1 MECKNLIFI
10 SGTMGAGKTSV
21 AKQLLEELPACVMLD
36 GDWCW
41 TADPFIVNDET
52 KEMVTENI
60 TYLLAQFLNCSAY
73 KNVVFCWVMDHQS
86 IADELL
92 MRLQEQTESTF
103 HFYHYS
109 LVLSPEALTERLTR
123 DIELGCVSKVTNR
136 ENYAS
141 QRKAAAK
148 WRKARY
154 LQASF
159 SKRIAILRQSLILIK
174 KHSTRC
180 LSL

>member
-123 DIELGCVSKVTNR
+123 DIELGLRNPDIIDRS
-136 ENYAS
+136 
-141 QRKAAAK
+141 
-148 WRKARY
+148 
-154 LQASF
+154 
-159 SKRIAILRQSLILIK
+159 IARQSLYNQVDSVKIDVSHCTPQEAAGQIERLMN
-174 KHSTRC
+174 STNG
-180 LSL
+180 

>member
-52 KEMVTENI
+52 NEMVTANI
-60 TYLLAQFLNCSAY
+60 TYLLAQFMNCCAY

-123 DIELGCVSKVTNR
+123 DIELGLRKPDIIDRSIARQPLYNQVDSVKIDVSHWTPQEAAGQIERLMNSTNG
-136 ENYAS
+136 
-141 QRKAAAK
+141 
-148 WRKARY
+148 
-154 LQASF
+154 
-159 SKRIAILRQSLILIK
+159 
-174 KHSTRC
+174 
-180 LSL
+180 

>member
-1 MECKNLIFI
+1 
-10 SGTMGAGKTSV
+10 
-21 AKQLLEELPACVMLD
+21 MLD

-123 DIELGCVSKVTNR
+123 DIELGLRKPDIIDRSIARQPLYNQVDSVKIDVSHCTPQEAAGQIERLMNSTNG
-136 ENYAS
+136 
-141 QRKAAAK
+141 
-148 WRKARY
+148 
-154 LQASF
+154 
-159 SKRIAILRQSLILIK
+159 
-174 KHSTRC
+174 
-180 LSL
+180 

>member
-41 TADPFIVNDET
+41 AADPFIVNDET

-60 TYLLAQFLNCSAY
+60 TYLLVQFLNCSAY

-123 DIELGCVSKVTNR
+123 DIELGLRNPDIIDRSIARQPLYNQVDSVKIDVSHCTPQEAAGQIERLMNSTNG
-136 ENYAS
+136 
-141 QRKAAAK
+141 
-148 WRKARY
+148 
-154 LQASF
+154 
-159 SKRIAILRQSLILIK
+159 
-174 KHSTRC
+174 
-180 LSL
+180 

>member
-60 TYLLAQFLNCSAY
+60 TYLLVQFLNCSAY

-123 DIELGCVSKVTNR
+123 DIELGLRKPDIIDRSIARQPLYNQVDSVKIDVSHWTPQEAAGQIERLMNSTNG
-136 ENYAS
+136 
-141 QRKAAAK
+141 
-148 WRKARY
+148 
-154 LQASF
+154 
-159 SKRIAILRQSLILIK
+159 
-174 KHSTRC
+174 
-180 LSL
+180 

>member
-109 LVLSPEALTERLTR
+109 LVLSPEALTEWLTR
-123 DIELGCVSKVTNR
+123 DIELGLRKPDIIDRSIARQPLYNQVDSVKIDVSHCTPQEAAGQIERLMNSTNG
-136 ENYAS
+136 
-141 QRKAAAK
+141 
-148 WRKARY
+148 
-154 LQASF
+154 
-159 SKRIAILRQSLILIK
+159 
-174 KHSTRC
+174 
-180 LSL
+180 

>member
-1 MECKNLIFI
+1 MSIEQYQRAV
-10 SGTMGAGKTSV
+10 SS
-21 AKQLLEELPACVMLD
+21 LD
-36 GDWCW
+36 
-41 TADPFIVNDET
+41 
-52 KEMVTENI
+52 KE
-60 TYLLAQFLNCSAY
+60 
-73 KNVVFCWVMDHQS
+73 
-86 IADELL
+86 IAD
-92 MRLQEQTESTF
+92 
-103 HFYHYS
+103 
-109 LVLSPEALTERLTR
+109 
-123 DIELGCVSKVTNR
+123 LGCVSKVTNR

>member
-123 DIELGCVSKVTNR
+123 DIELGLRKPDIIDRSIARQPLYNQVDSAKIDVSHWTPQEAAGQIERLMNSTNG
-136 ENYAS
+136 
-141 QRKAAAK
+141 
-148 WRKARY
+148 
-154 LQASF
+154 
-159 SKRIAILRQSLILIK
+159 
-174 KHSTRC
+174 
-180 LSL
+180 

>member
-1 MECKNLIFI
+1 MECKNLIFF
-10 SGTMGAGKTSV
+10 SGTMGAAKTSV

-92 MRLQEQTESTF
+92 MRLQEQTESTL

-123 DIELGCVSKVTNR
+123 DIELGLRKPDIIDRSIARQPLYNQVDSVKIDVSHCTPQEAAGQIERLMNSTNG
-136 ENYAS
+136 
-141 QRKAAAK
+141 
-148 WRKARY
+148 
-154 LQASF
+154 
-159 SKRIAILRQSLILIK
+159 
-174 KHSTRC
+174 
-180 LSL
+180 

>member
-109 LVLSPEALTERLTR
+109 LVLSPEVLTERLTR
-123 DIELGCVSKVTNR
+123 DIELGLRKPDIIDRSIARQPLYNQVDSVKIDVSHCTPQEAAGQIERLMNSTNG
-136 ENYAS
+136 
-141 QRKAAAK
+141 
-148 WRKARY
+148 
-154 LQASF
+154 
-159 SKRIAILRQSLILIK
+159 
-174 KHSTRC
+174 
-180 LSL
+180 

>member
-123 DIELGCVSKVTNR
+123 DIELGLRKPDIIDRSIARQPLYNQVDSVKIDVSHCTPQEAAGQIEGLMNSTNG
-136 ENYAS
+136 
-141 QRKAAAK
+141 
-148 WRKARY
+148 
-154 LQASF
+154 
-159 SKRIAILRQSLILIK
+159 
-174 KHSTRC
+174 
-180 LSL
+180 